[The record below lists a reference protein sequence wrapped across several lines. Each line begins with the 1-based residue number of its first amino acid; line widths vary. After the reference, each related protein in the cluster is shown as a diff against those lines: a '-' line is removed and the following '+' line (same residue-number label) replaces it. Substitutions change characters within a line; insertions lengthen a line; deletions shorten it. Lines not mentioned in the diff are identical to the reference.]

1 MLSKLNV
8 MTVLRQSLLIA
19 EDWEYV
25 PQRRFCR
32 TPNPSQSKTSVS
44 RLWNTHWSRHTAGTT
59 TARGGSLPVALKDVW
74 TYTLTGCSLDRC
86 SHDRWSAKLESL
98 NSPVAQEHHHAC
110 GHHRQD
116 VEPSCWCWSPAVWH
130 HIKHKT
136 TWMSKPLATCCTN
149 CGTFCAAVQQ
159 SWPWKIWFFCS
170 HRWGQTPNKQRQQQA
185 DCDSSFMEQTSRWLC
200 RRQHQNKAHHLGY

>member
-1 MLSKLNV
+1 MLSKLKV

-86 SHDRWSAKLESL
+86 SHDRWSAKLESAAFFL
-98 NSPVAQEHHHAC
+98 KQPC
-110 GHHRQD
+110 GHHWIQLLVLITRCVTLHQTQD
-116 VEPSCWCWSPAVWH
+116 DMNVKTSGHMLCKQWDFSCWNATKLDLFFLFMLVRANTQQA
-130 HIKHKT
+130 KT
-136 TWMSKPLATCCTN
+136 TAGRLGQLFH
-149 CGTFCAAVQQ
+149 GT
-159 SWPWKIWFFCS
+159 
-170 HRWGQTPNKQRQQQA
+170 
-185 DCDSSFMEQTSRWLC
+185 D
-200 RRQHQNKAHHLGY
+200 